1 MDRCLRPPNSLGQLW
16 LLIFRDGS
24 DLTYGFAA
32 YIRWQLD
39 NGDVWCRLVVAK
51 CRIAPVDKLSTSQME
66 LNATVLSK
74 RGRTVIEKEM
84 RLNFE
89 RALHIVD
96 SETVLNMINKT
107 NTRFKVY
114 EGVRIGEIQAA
125 TNGGVSCWAWISGH
139 NNTADWL
146 TRRRASDEL
155 NKESHWW
162 NGSSVLYQPVEN
174 WGLKFGI
181 QKEESLPG
189 EKKICSTAAVAAHS
203 AFIDY
208 ERFSDIN
215 RIIWVVA
222 RLKNIARSKTFWLE
236 MLYR

>member
-1 MDRCLRPPNSLGQLW
+1 M
-16 LLIFRDGS
+16 
-24 DLTYGFAA
+24 
-32 YIRWQLD
+32 
-39 NGDVWCRLVVAK
+39 AK

-74 RGRTVIEKEM
+74 RGRRVIQKEM
-84 RLNFE
+84 RFNFE

-107 NTRFKVY
+107 STRFKVH

-125 TNGGVSCWAWISGH
+125 TNGDVSCWAWISGH

-146 TRRRASDEL
+146 TRRRATDEL

-174 WGLKFGI
+174 WGLKFGL

-189 EKKICSTAAVAAHS
+189 EKKICSTTRVAAHS

-208 ERFSDIN
+208 ELFSDIN

-222 RLKNIARSKTFWLE
+222 RLKTLLEAKLSVLE